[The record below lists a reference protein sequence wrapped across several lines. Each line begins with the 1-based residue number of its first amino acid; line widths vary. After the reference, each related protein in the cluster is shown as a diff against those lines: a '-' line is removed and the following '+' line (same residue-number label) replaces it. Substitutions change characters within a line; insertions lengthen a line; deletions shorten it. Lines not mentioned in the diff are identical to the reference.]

1 MKTAINRDS
10 FPGKKAPSAAL
21 TFFFVIGRTYWDTL
35 AGFSQDFVWDFVH
48 QLLLLSK
55 PNAILGNK
63 GFKSY

>member
-1 MKTAINRDS
+1 MKTANR
-10 FPGKKAPSAAL
+10 
-21 TFFFVIGRTYWDTL
+21 DTL

-55 PNAILGNK
+55 SNAFSGNK